1 MNTPVVTI
9 ITVVRNDSVR
19 LQQTI
24 VSVSKYKGSQT
35 EFIVIDGA
43 STDNTCDV
51 IRSNARLIDQ
61 VISEPDNGIYDA
73 MNKGIAISRGRYLL
87 FLNAGDELLTDL
99 EKIVTSQPDSPVL
112 MYGRANM
119 IAPDGSVRYIQ
130 GKRLKH
136 VRRFLKGM
144 PLCHQA
150 ILYRR
155 DAMLQYDLRYKV
167 ISDRVLT
174 YRIVGNHG
182 LASTRFIDCIF
193 VNYYDGGFSGSY
205 PFKLLREEEDL
216 FFRSVGKSY
225 YIAIKNINAL
235 FKYKV
240 KYPLMRLFH
249 KAPVKIPGAKT
260 TN

>member
-1 MNTPVVTI
+1 MSAPDVSI
-9 ITVVRNDSVR
+9 ITVVRNDAVH

-24 VSVSKYKGSQT
+24 ASVSQHKGSHT

-43 STDNTCDV
+43 SSDDTCDV
-51 IRSNARLIDQ
+51 IRSNARLIDRT
-61 VISEPDNGIYDA
+61 ISEPDRGIYDA
-73 MNKGIAISRGRYLL
+73 MNKGITLARGRYLL
-87 FLNAGDELLTDL
+87 FLNAGDELLTDI
-99 EKIVTSQPDSPVL
+99 EMIVTAQPDSPVL
-112 MYGRANM
+112 IYGRANM
-119 IAPDGSVRYIQ
+119 VAPNGTVRYIQ

-155 DAMLQYDLRYKV
+155 DAMLHYDLRFKV

-174 YRIVGNHG
+174 YRIVSNHG
-182 LASTRFIDCIF
+182 LANTRFIDCIF

-216 FFRSVGKSY
+216 FFKSVGKSY
-225 YIAIKNINAL
+225 YIIIKNINAL
-235 FKYKV
+235 FKYKI
-240 KYPLMRLFH
+240 KLPFL
-249 KAPVKIPGAKT
+249 KAIGQCVR
-260 TN
+260 